1 MKTQIINLKGGAKLL
16 FNRQTEINGICLE
29 FTFKAGSLNDPM
41 GKLGVAHFCEHALCD
56 FANAKMT
63 KKERS
68 SYSRKFQYR
77 NAYTS
82 NSNMGFSIRTV
93 DEDFEDAVDFVT
105 ESFASIKYLPED
117 FEEEQR
123 IISDEIKT
131 QLQINRRIT
140 PYITFT
146 EVLDDKAYNNL
157 VASPAGKME
166 TFNKIT
172 LDDLKEFISK
182 YITLN
187 NLIISVCGNIKKSK
201 VVSIMKKYVEERLK
215 VSKDY
220 GYDKREIDFTPS
232 KVHFAEAIEKGKS
245 QIEITYDLK
254 RVPFSY
260 DFVREQSVSTILRAI
275 LQEKTFEYFRTEHN
289 LCYGCSNYVGVH
301 MGHLIN
307 EVCVYCQEENM
318 QEVIEKFDNFIST
331 FSGDISKELFDKHK
345 KKVIDSFN
353 FDIEDIGSIARSM
366 LNVYSDRRKIYNDKY
381 KSEWQNEL
389 QKVTYEEVNEIYKM
403 LFTVKPHIIL
413 VASKEFEKFDFKD
426 ITVIKE

>member
-29 FTFKAGSLNDPM
+29 FTFKAGALNDPM

-82 NSNMGFSIRTV
+82 TINMGFTIRTV

-105 ESFASIKYLPED
+105 ESFSSIKFLQED

-123 IISDEIKT
+123 IIADEIKN
-131 QLQINRRIT
+131 QLQINRRLT
-140 PYITFT
+140 PYVTFT

-157 VASPAGKME
+157 VASPAGNIE
-166 TFNKIT
+166 TFNRIT
-172 LDDLKEFISK
+172 IDDLKEFVSK
-182 YITLN
+182 FITLN
-187 NLIISVCGNIKKSK
+187 NLTISVCGNITKSK

-215 VSKDY
+215 VSDTF
-220 GYDKREIDFTPS
+220 GYDKREIDYTPS
-232 KVHFAEAIEKGKS
+232 KVHFVEAIEKGKA

-254 RVPFSY
+254 PIPFSY

-275 LQEKTFEYFRTEHN
+275 LQEKTFEFFRTEHN
-289 LCYGCSNYVGVH
+289 LCYGCSNYVGVY

-307 EVCVYCQEENM
+307 EICVYCQEENI
-318 QEVIEKFDNFIST
+318 QEVIDKFGTFIGT
-331 FSGDISKELFDKHK
+331 FLGDLSKELFDKHK

-353 FDIEDIGSIARSM
+353 FDLEDIGSITKSM
-366 LNVYSDRRKIYNDKY
+366 QNVYNDRRKPYNDKY
-381 KSEWQNEL
+381 KKEWQNEL
-389 QKVTYEEVNEIYKM
+389 QKVTFDEVNEIYQT
-403 LFTVKPHIIL
+403 LFKVKPHVIL
-413 VASKEFEKFDFKD
+413 VASKKFENFDYKD
-426 ITVIKE
+426 IIVEKQ